1 MTENN
6 NGGIYILLTRS
17 GTLLSGAISLFT
29 GDSYTHV
36 SLAFDPKLRSLCSF
50 ARRNAAF
57 PLPAGLVREDL
68 HEGYFCRHSEMPC
81 ALYAL
86 PVSRSAYGKA
96 RQKVE
101 KMLENRLDY
110 RYSIKGL
117 ALCKLGIA
125 EEREGHYFCSQ
136 FVGEVLEDSGAC
148 PLPKAPSLMRP
159 QDYAFLPQAQ
169 CIYQGGVY
177 RAAALNR
184 AVLSA

>member
-36 SLAFDPKLRSLCSF
+36 SLAFDPELRSLCSF

-68 HEGYFCRHSEMPC
+68 HEGYFCRHAEMPC

-86 PVSRSAYGKA
+86 PVSRSAYG
-96 RQKVE
+96 
-101 KMLENRLDY
+101 
-110 RYSIKGL
+110 
-117 ALCKLGIA
+117 
-125 EEREGHYFCSQ
+125 
-136 FVGEVLEDSGAC
+136 
-148 PLPKAPSLMRP
+148 
-159 QDYAFLPQAQ
+159 
-169 CIYQGGVY
+169 
-177 RAAALNR
+177 
-184 AVLSA
+184 